1 MNTYI
6 SHALK
11 VVGSQSSL
19 ASRCNVT
26 QAAVSKWLHGGRVSA
41 ENALAI
47 QAATDSQITVHNLR
61 QDVFGPAPGVPPVF
75 TPHRQEKAA

>member
-1 MNTYI
+1 MHI
-6 SHALK
+6 SRAIRI
-11 VVGSQSSL
+11 VGSQSEL
-19 ASRCNVT
+19 ARRCNVT

-61 QDVFGPAPGVPPVF
+61 QDIFGPAPGVPPVF
-75 TPHRQEKAA
+75 TPIQKEKAA